1 MRGIEDEEG
10 IAYGLVAVL
19 MFLAMASLI
28 FICLIPVM
36 NNITGVTNDM
46 AADGDIGIQ
55 TMGAMEWGIG
65 WFAAIPVLA
74 LLGIMAWA
82 CIRSLEERGE

>member
-1 MRGIEDEEG
+1 MKGIENEEG

-19 MFLAMASLI
+19 MFLVMASLI
-28 FICLIPVM
+28 FICFTPMM
-36 NNITGVTNDM
+36 NSIIGVTNDM

-55 TMGAMEWGIG
+55 TMGAMEWGLG
-65 WFAAIPVLA
+65 LFAAIPILA

-82 CIRSLEERGE
+82 YIRALEERGE